1 MAPDAI
7 TIQDI
12 RAARARIAP
21 PVRHTPLL
29 PAPSLSAIAGGAVYL
44 KLETTQDTRA
54 FKLRGAMNKLLSLSD
69 DERRRGVVT
78 VSSGNHGRGIAYA
91 ARQLDM
97 RAVICVG
104 SLVPRNKIDNMRA
117 LGAEVRVIG
126 DSQDEAL
133 VEVERLVAEQG
144 MVPAHPFD
152 DPHVIAGQGTIGLEL
167 VDDLP
172 DLETVIVPLSGGGL
186 IGGIALALKASAP
199 GIRVIGVS
207 MERGAAM
214 IESLKAG
221 KPVPVEELPTL
232 ADALGGG
239 IGLDNRWTFGLV
251 RDLVDA
257 TLTVTEAQIARAMGH
272 LFRAEQLVVEG
283 AGAVG
288 VAALL
293 EGRVPAPG
301 GKTAVVLS
309 GANVDMDDFMA
320 IVTGPAGQPGA
331 A

>member
-1 MAPDAI
+1 MTGDGVTVA
-7 TIQDI
+7 DI

-21 PVRHTPLL
+21 PVRHSPLL
-29 PAPSLSAIAGGAVYL
+29 AAPSLSAVTGGQVYL

-54 FKLRGAMNKLLSLSD
+54 FKLRGAMNKLLSLSE

-78 VSSGNHGRGIAYA
+78 ASSGNHGRGIAYA
-91 ARQLDM
+91 ARELGL

-126 DSQDEAL
+126 DSQDEAF
-133 VEVERLVAEQG
+133 VEVERLVAEEG

-152 DPHVIAGQGTIGLEL
+152 DPQVIAGQGTIGLEL
-167 VDDLP
+167 LDDRP
-172 DLETVIVPLSGGGL
+172 DLDTVIVPLSGGGL
-186 IGGIALALKASAP
+186 IGGIALALKANRP
-199 GIRVIGVS
+199 DVRVIGVS

-214 IESLKAG
+214 IESLRAG
-221 KPVPVEELPTL
+221 RPVAVAELPTL

-239 IGLDNRWTFGLV
+239 IGLDNRWTFDLV

-257 TLTVTEAQIARAMGH
+257 TLTVTEEQIARAMAH
-272 LFRAEQLVVEG
+272 LFRAEQQVVEG

-293 EGRVPAPG
+293 EGLVPEPG
-301 GKTAVVLS
+301 GTTAVVLS

-320 IVTGPAGQPGA
+320 IVTGSAG
-331 A
+331 